1 LHPLE
6 SAAFSRRTPIGDIGA
21 SVRPARL
28 KGKRATADRNNYR
41 VRDLSFFC
49 QRLDAMIWRVG
60 VGATDV
66 AEKRIAQAIAA
77 EA

>member
-1 LHPLE
+1 M
-6 SAAFSRRTPIGDIGA
+6 
-21 SVRPARL
+21 RPARV
-28 KGKRATADRNNYR
+28 KGKRAAADRNNYR
-41 VRDLSFFC
+41 VRDLSFSC

-77 EA
+77 AA